1 MESGA
6 VDYGDTGKDNLF
18 GAGRIDVYDSL
29 LEYVVTLPVDFGT
42 VIGGGTY
49 IQTGVITA
57 SKYANT
63 LTVSSVVQTGGALD
77 ALEELSYLDG
87 TPTTGEA
94 DLPVLLFREGTTPNV
109 NLIDTWE
116 PIVMLPYSKL
126 NMEADAG
133 MASGT
138 WGTIVITLTVT

>member
-1 MESGA
+1 LESGA
-6 VDYGDTGKDNLF
+6 IDYGDTGKDNLF

-63 LTVSSVVQTGGALD
+63 ITVSSVVQTSGTLD
-77 ALEELSYLDG
+77 ALEELRYVDG

-94 DLPVLLFREGTTPNV
+94 DLPVLLFREGSTENENIIV
-109 NLIDTWE
+109 SWDS
-116 PIVMLPYSKL
+116 IVMLPYSKL
-126 NMEADAG
+126 NMEAYAG
-133 MASGT
+133 IAPGT
-138 WGTIVITLTVT
+138 WGTIEITFTVS